1 MNFNTEA
8 HEAQETQRKPQPQ
21 IQVVCSGIL
30 RNKNGEKV
38 IYVRF
43 ERGKDFA
50 EGSIPAAKITS
61 HQGFASEELEQFE
74 QYLNEHRFEI
84 IEQAKTVNL
93 MKNFMK

>member
-1 MNFNTEA
+1 MNFNTDA
-8 HEAQETQRKPQPQ
+8 HEAQEAKKKPQPQ

-30 RNKNGEKV
+30 RNKDGEKV

-61 HQGFASEELEQFE
+61 HQGFFTKEALRAIAETTLQNASDYESGKESP
-74 QYLNEHRFEI
+74 NDV
-84 IEQAKTVNL
+84 K
-93 MKNFMK
+93 